1 MKIKNQTGMSV
12 LIFTQHFFENP
23 DNIIMI
29 NINIVR
35 NKMVSRAGEMT
46 LYLKSPKYS
55 ILKTQYNSEDFV
67 R

>member
-1 MKIKNQTGMSV
+1 MSV

-35 NKMVSRAGEMT
+35 NKMILLAGEMA